1 MLVLTNSSSL
11 FVGLISII
19 AVCSP
24 TLNNPCPLVQVVKNE
39 ASPSLN
45 LNTSCMY
52 FISDL
57 SCAKNNFVSDDVN
70 TAFSH
75 KNLEISERQLQE
87 KHFSFLHV

>member
-70 TAFSH
+70 TA
-75 KNLEISERQLQE
+75 
-87 KHFSFLHV
+87 